1 MNKLIYALRF
11 EGTAEP
17 RDDTEKVLAVSSL
30 APSSCVTSMVSDT
43 GIDGSREP
51 LEGGAAMFTST
62 VTATGEGTF
71 EESGRVTFGREHGFT
86 FETVGAGHLGEVPES
101 DVKHGAVIWEIT
113 AGTGQ
118 FEGATG
124 LITSNFTVGAQ
135 GKVVDEQTGVIFLP

>member
-1 MNKLIYALRF
+1 MNKLIYAMRF
-11 EGTAEP
+11 EGGAEP
-17 RDDTEKVLAVSSL
+17 QDDMGEVLSVSTL
-30 APSSCVTSMVSDT
+30 APSSRVTSMVSNA
-43 GIDGSREP
+43 GVAGSREP

-86 FETVGAGHLGEVPES
+86 FETVGAGHLGEVADS
-101 DVKHGAVIWEIT
+101 DLKHGAVIWEIIS
-113 AGTGQ
+113 GTGQ

-135 GKVVDEQTGVIFLP
+135 GKVIDEQTGVIFLL